1 MHALILYICI
11 AKTVQEPCVYNE
23 PEHGLGHVAYS
34 YSLPFFDLAREA
46 VNECETVH
54 GPEQCEV
61 FCWSSR

>member
-1 MHALILYICI
+1 MIRAVLFVCI
-11 AKTVQEPCVYNE
+11 SMTQQDPHTFTQ
-23 PEHGLGHVAYS
+23 PESGVGHVAYS